1 MFKRILQKCKTV
13 YGIDVLET
21 KIAIATARIMQ
32 EKQSKLRPRP
42 EIGFR
47 RWQRQKVLEFEKRK
61 TGQNIT
67 TILSNDI
74 CHIEFM

>member
-61 TGQNIT
+61 LDKTSPQ
-67 TILSNDI
+67 S
-74 CHIEFM
+74 